1 MSDFNL
7 QNSYLFGCVELV
19 TVKRRYGNDPNAS
32 RRKHTFM
39 FKIKLDGQSL
49 RLCKKSFLSI
59 HGLQKSRGRMAY
71 VIKSLVNK
79 AVTPP
84 KDQRGT
90 HQNRPNRIQQDSL
103 QSVHDHIESIPKYQS
118 HYSRFSNPNKVYL
131 GLI

>member
-7 QNSYLFGCVELV
+7 QNSYLLGCVELV
-19 TVKRRYGNDPNAS
+19 PVKRRYGNDPNAS

-39 FKIKLDGQSL
+39 FKIKLDGQSV

-90 HQNRPNRIQQDSL
+90 HHNRPNRIQQDSL
-103 QSVHDHIESIPKYQS
+103 QSVHDHIES
-118 HYSRFSNPNKVYL
+118 YSKISVPL
-131 GLI
+131 